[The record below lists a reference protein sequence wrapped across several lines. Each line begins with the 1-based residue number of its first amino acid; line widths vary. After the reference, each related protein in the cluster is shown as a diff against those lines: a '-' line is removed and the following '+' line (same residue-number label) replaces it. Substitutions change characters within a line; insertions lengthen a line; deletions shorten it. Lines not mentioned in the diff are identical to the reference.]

1 MVNIAGVTN
10 LKTTTVGFALGTTVT
25 TDLVTVS
32 SSKLVRI
39 NTLLVSNVH
48 ATNAADVTVALLL
61 ADTIPEGITDFT
73 NTGTFYIA
81 KLVSV
86 PQGSTLS
93 ILDTPL
99 YLRAADVLEGGASA
113 TSTLQLLVSY
123 EVFDES

>member
-25 TDLVTVS
+25 TELLIVS
-32 SSKLVRI
+32 TDKLLRI
-39 NTLLVSNVH
+39 NTLLISNVH
-48 ATNAADVTVALLL
+48 ATNAADVTVALELVDL
-61 ADTIPEGITDFT
+61 NPEGVTDFT
-73 NTGTFYIA
+73 TSGTFYIA

-99 YLRAADVLEGGASA
+99 YLIKG
-113 TSTLQLLVSY
+113 
-123 EVFDES
+123 

>member
-10 LKTTTVGFALGTTVT
+10 LKATTVGFALGTTVT

-32 SSKLVRI
+32 GSKLVRI

-99 YLRAADVLEGGASA
+99 YLRAADILEGGASA